1 MTRPDDDIDGC
12 TRSHARLLD
21 ELARLDDETAAQPSL
36 LPGWDVA
43 MLVTHLARNADSHTG
58 MVEGAAAGEAR
69 QQYPSQEV
77 RERDIEAGRGR
88 PAAEAVADL
97 RSSIA
102 RLESAWTALD
112 DEAWARVARTTG
124 GDPNP
129 VADLPFQRW
138 REVEVH
144 LVDLGIGFTHH
155 EWDETYVVAELDA
168 SVAVLGDRL
177 APGTGI
183 ALTASDLGRR
193 WTAGAE
199 RVTTQVEAPARD
211 LLAWLLDRRTDGFPE
226 IGPWK
231 WTTRS

>member
-58 MVEGAAAGEAR
+58 MVEGAAVGEAR
-69 QQYPSQEV
+69 QQYPSQQH
-77 RERDIEAGRGR
+77 REDDIEAGRGR

-102 RLESAWTALD
+102 RLEAAWAALD
-112 DEAWARVARTTG
+112 DEAWARDARTTDG
-124 GDPNP
+124 QPNP

-155 EWDETYVVAELDA
+155 EWDEAYVRAELDA
-168 SVAVLGDRL
+168 TVAVLGDRL
-177 APGTGI
+177 APGTGV
-183 ALTASDLGRR
+183 ALTATDLGLR

-199 RVTTQVEAPARD
+199 RLSMQVEAPARD

-231 WTTRS
+231 WTKRS

>member
-1 MTRPDDDIDGC
+1 MTRPTADIAGC

-21 ELARLDDETAAQPSL
+21 QLAPLDDEAAQRPSL

-58 MVEGAAAGEAR
+58 MLKGAAAGEVR
-69 QQYPSQEV
+69 RQYPSQE
-77 RERDIEAGRGR
+77 RRDADVEAGRGR
-88 PAAEAVADL
+88 PAGVAVADL
-97 RSSIA
+97 RA
-102 RLESAWTALD
+102 AVGRLEAAWASLP
-112 DEAWARVARTTG
+112 DEAWGRMASTTG

-144 LVDLGIGFTHH
+144 LVDLGTGFTHH
-155 EWDETYVVAELDA
+155 EWDAGYVEAELEA

-177 APGTGI
+177 ASGTGA
-183 ALTASDLGRR
+183 ALTATDLGRR
-193 WTAGAE
+193 WTAGAD
-199 RVTTQVEAPARD
+199 RVTMQVEAPARD

-231 WTTRS
+231 WTVRR